1 MTLKNLSLKQML
13 VLNLTVVMLGASL
26 VLGGIYWS
34 VSQTSNL
41 STLREN
47 NDIAT
52 EAAHDFQ
59 LHVAQVQQFLTDV
72 SATANPDGYEEALN
86 NFKDAN
92 SALDKINNAIPAFAN
107 QTADVR
113 AKLEALNET
122 GKRMADTYIKNG
134 RDAGNVVMQEF
145 DSGSKALIASF
156 DPMLKQLDE
165 ENNHLK
171 TEVSSHSSLSK
182 KLVFVGW
189 LLVAAILA
197 IGFGQMYKMVM
208 LLLGGEPAIAAATA
222 QRIAR
227 GQLDQD
233 VPLKTGDHHS
243 LLFNMQEM
251 LPILRQ
257 QKILS
262 VENARVRAA
271 LDSVTANVMIAD
283 VDRKIVYANPS
294 VLQMLSVA
302 ENDIQKALPQFRVN
316 NVVGGSMDN
325 FHRNPAHQMG
335 LLASLTSTYNAQIN
349 VGGRIFSLIATPIFD
364 KDRTRLGTVV
374 QWADRTQ
381 EVAAEDAISNMVN
394 SASIGDFSQRIE
406 MAGKTG
412 FFKTVASGLNTLSET
427 TERTLGEVGTVLQ
440 ALAKGDLTQQ
450 VESELSGTLGQ
461 LKDAT
466 NVTVENLKGIIL
478 QIREATETI
487 GTASKEIA
495 IGNQNLSS
503 RTEQQA
509 ASLEETASS
518 MEELTSTVKQNAD
531 NARQANQLAN
541 AASETAVKG
550 GAVVGQVVGTMQDI
564 QTSAK
569 KIVDI
574 IGVIDGIAF
583 QTNILALNA
592 AVEAARAGEQGR
604 GFAVVASEVRSLAQ
618 RSAAAAKE
626 IKALIGDSVEKV
638 DNGAKLVNS
647 AGQTMQEIVLSVKR
661 VTDLMTE
668 ISQASQEQSTGIE
681 QVNITV
687 TQLDEGTQQNAAL
700 VEEAAAAAESLEEQ
714 ANQLEAT
721 VSAFNLGPQYQRSRA
736 KAAAIARPV
745 SRNVKAVTSSTS
757 RPVALPSQLSSNEDD
772 DWSEF

>member
-1 MTLKNLSLKQML
+1 MNVKDLTLKKMLIMNLA
-13 VLNLTVVMLGASL
+13 VVMVGASL
-26 VLGGIYWS
+26 VLGAIFWS
-34 VSQTSNL
+34 VHQTSSL
-41 STLREN
+41 SAHRET
-47 NDIAT
+47 NDVAT

-59 LHVAQVQQFLTDV
+59 LHVAQIQQFLTDV
-72 SATANPDGYEEALN
+72 SATANPAGYEEAKA
-86 NFKDAN
+86 NFDAAN
-92 SALDKINNAIPAFAN
+92 DALTTISTGLPEHAN
-107 QTADVR
+107 QIADVR
-113 AKLEALNET
+113 LKLEALHQT
-122 GKRMADTYIKNG
+122 GKHMADTYIKNG
-134 RDAGNVVMQEF
+134 REAGNVVMEDF
-145 DSGSKALIASF
+145 DGRSKAMIASF
-156 DPMLKQLDE
+156 DPMLKQLEAD
-165 ENNHLK
+165 NADLK
-171 TEVSSHSSLSK
+171 AQVISHSNLSQQ
-182 KLVFVGW
+182 LVFVGW

-197 IGFGQMYKMVM
+197 GGFTLMYKMVM
-208 LLLGGEPAIAAATA
+208 RLLGGEPAVAAAIA
-222 QRIAR
+222 QRVAH
-227 GQLDQD
+227 GDLAED
-233 VPLKTGDHHS
+233 VPLKDNDNSS
-243 LLFNMQEM
+243 LLFNMQAM
-251 LPILRQ
+251 LPVLRQ
-257 QKILS
+257 QKALAI
-262 VENARVRAA
+262 ENTRVRAA

-283 VDRKIVYANPS
+283 VERTIMYANPA
-294 VLQMLSVA
+294 VLQMLRTA
-302 ENDIQKALPQFRVN
+302 ESDIQKALPQFRSGSVL
-316 NVVGGSMDN
+316 GGSMDV
-325 FHRNPAHQMG
+325 FHRNPAHQMN
-335 LLASLTSTYNAQIN
+335 LLANLNSTYHAQIN
-349 VGGRIFSLIATPIFD
+349 VGGRIFSLTANPIFD
-364 KDRTRLGTVV
+364 NDKTRLGTVV

-381 EVAAEDAISNMVN
+381 EVAAEDAISSMVN
-394 SASIGDFSQRIE
+394 AASIGDFSQRIE
-406 MAGKTG
+406 MSGKTG
-412 FFKTVASGLNTLSET
+412 FFKTVAEGLNTLADT
-427 TERTLGEVGTVLQ
+427 TEKTLQEVGTVLQ
-440 ALAKGDLTQQ
+440 ALSKGDLTQQ

-495 IGNQNLSS
+495 VGNQNLSS

-531 NARQANQLAN
+531 NARQANQLAS

-550 GAVVGQVVGTMQDI
+550 GTVVGQVVGTMQEI

-647 AGQTMQEIVLSVKR
+647 AGQTMQEIVQSVKR

-668 ISQASQEQSTGIE
+668 ISQASQEQNTGIE
-681 QVNITV
+681 QVNITI

-714 ANQLEAT
+714 ANQLDET
-721 VSAFNLGPQYQRSRA
+721 VSAFNLGPQYHQRNRA
-736 KAAAIARPV
+736 PKALARP
-745 SRNVKAVTSSTS
+745 ASSSKTLSSSAS
-757 RPVALPSQLSSNEDD
+757 RPATLPAQLARSEDE